1 MDEEIIDLNPPTKE
15 EPWCSA
21 CSSFSDYKRKWS
33 TYPRAN
39 LDGGTYSENIE
50 VPYCIECGNAMHYL
64 SSCRLLVRS
73 LRSIA
78 FVLSFLSAML
88 FFILYEISTTT
99 VVLWLLS
106 LILSILISKVPI
118 TSRKALE
125 SHGIYLE
132 KQKILNAEK

>member
-1 MDEEIIDLNPPTKE
+1 MNEEIIDLPYPTKE
-15 EPWCSA
+15 EPWCSTCA
-21 CSSFSDYKRKWS
+21 SFSDYKRKWS

-39 LDGGTYSENIE
+39 LDGGTYSENTE
-50 VPYCIECGNAMHYL
+50 VPHCTECGNAMHYL

-78 FVLSFLSAML
+78 FFLSFLSAML

-106 LILSILISKVPI
+106 LFLPILISKAPI
-118 TSRKALE
+118 TSRKALV